1 MKIETLKLKDLTPYE
16 KNAKEHPQ
24 KQVEQIKESI
34 QRFGMN
40 DPIAVWGK
48 KNIIVEGHGRFL
60 ACKELGIEEVPCIR
74 LDHMTDVERRE
85 YTLIHNKTTM
95 NSGFIDEILEDELRE
110 IMALDGDINLAD
122 FDFKAPQVELENL
135 KEDNFEVKEPKE
147 PKAQYGDIYQLGN
160 HRLMCGDS
168 TKKEDMEQLMDGE
181 LADLIMTDPPYNVNY
196 EGEAGKIMNDHM
208 EDESFVQFLTKAFRT
223 MNDALRAGGVWYI
236 WHASLPQGQFTRALV
251 NCGMTYRQILIWN
264 KDTFTLGRQDYQWK
278 HEPCFYGWKEG
289 KAHYFVNDRT
299 LSSVIEEK
307 AKKLD
312 GMKTPELKAYIK
324 ELLNNQTIPTD
335 VINEEKPQRND
346 KHPTMKPIKLL
357 GRLIL
362 NSSKKNDIVLDP
374 FGGSGS
380 TLITCEQLNRRG
392 YSMELDPKFVDV
404 IIERWEEFTGQKAIK
419 L

>member
-1 MKIETLKLKDLTPYE
+1 
-16 KNAKEHPQ
+16 
-24 KQVEQIKESI
+24 
-34 QRFGMN
+34 
-40 DPIAVWGK
+40 
-48 KNIIVEGHGRFL
+48 
-60 ACKELGIEEVPCIR
+60 
-74 LDHMTDVERRE
+74 
-85 YTLIHNKTTM
+85 
-95 NSGFIDEILEDELRE
+95 
-110 IMALDGDINLAD
+110 
-122 FDFKAPQVELENL
+122 
-135 KEDNFEVKEPKE
+135 
-147 PKAQYGDIYQLGN
+147 
-160 HRLMCGDS
+160 
-168 TKKEDMEQLMDGE
+168 
-181 LADLIMTDPPYNVNY
+181 
-196 EGEAGKIMNDHM
+196 
-208 EDESFVQFLTKAFRT
+208 
-223 MNDALRAGGVWYI
+223 
-236 WHASLPQGQFTRALV
+236 
-251 NCGMTYRQILIWN
+251 MTYRQILIWN